1 MTNYFVLYFLLI
13 LVEIEEK
20 ILALDSPEPRP
31 PPKFQKLV
39 FDDVILPDEPTN
51 ITIEESIIVPPPLE
65 DSSTLTDEIIEKLDC
80 NLTNLESTFDKFVCK
95 NRDFIQNLIESLNFE
110 KQRQEELKRNHC
122 KIKQENDILR
132 TKNEYLI
139 MVNGKQVEFFKNDLE
154 KAINENKTCFLKQVQ
169 HLERIINCNKVSNN
183 ISILLN

>member
-1 MTNYFVLYFLLI
+1 M
-13 LVEIEEK
+13 
-20 ILALDSPEPRP
+20 LDTPEPSP
-31 PPKFQKLV
+31 PPKPRKLV
-39 FDDVILPDEPTN
+39 FEDVIIPDSPTKTTVEEN
-51 ITIEESIIVPPPLE
+51 IIVPPPLEENIIVPPPLE
-65 DSSTLTDEIIEKLDC
+65 DSSTLTDEILEKLDC
-80 NLTNLESTFDKFVCK
+80 NLSNLESTFDRFVCK

-110 KQRQEELKRNHC
+110 KQRQEDLKRNYC

-183 ISILLN
+183 IYILLLILQY